1 MAHEL
6 SRTQRRNL
14 AKRQKPGNKPTR
26 AERLVLYLRAAGVL
40 SSAFSAATLM
50 LLPDAFLYFII
61 LVYAAILLWGADLF
75 YELRG
80 HGRAYQVPP
89 LVVGSAFLVLFSL
102 QFVLP
107 KLHLTEFAWST
118 NGAYH
123 AGMTVNGIL
132 WRSKF
137 SDLHVTISND
147 SDYDY
152 AQVSLLT
159 GIRTDIPVDWFAS
172 TGGFRVRADALP
184 AHSHIEMLF
193 ALSGIRTIDPKD
205 NYVAGPWTVGK
216 YGQFWFRWQS
226 FELSDDYFLALKP
239 HLDVVKIKG
248 SYVAFY
254 RRKYIRDTVTSSD
267 AVSAA
272 LSTLSKTPSGKPEQK

>member
-61 LVYAAILLWGADLF
+61 LVYAAILFWGADLF

-89 LVVGSAFLVLFSL
+89 LVVGSVFLVLFSL

-152 AQVSLLT
+152 AQVSLLIKPQYPVIAATLVTTIPNASLSRENPITVIDLQLWQRQT
-159 GIRTDIPVDWFAS
+159 GISRDIPVDWL
-172 TGGFRVRADALP
+172 G
-184 AHSHIEMLF
+184 
-193 ALSGIRTIDPKD
+193 
-205 NYVAGPWTVGK
+205 
-216 YGQFWFRWQS
+216 
-226 FELSDDYFLALKP
+226 
-239 HLDVVKIKG
+239 
-248 SYVAFY
+248 
-254 RRKYIRDTVTSSD
+254 
-267 AVSAA
+267 
-272 LSTLSKTPSGKPEQK
+272 